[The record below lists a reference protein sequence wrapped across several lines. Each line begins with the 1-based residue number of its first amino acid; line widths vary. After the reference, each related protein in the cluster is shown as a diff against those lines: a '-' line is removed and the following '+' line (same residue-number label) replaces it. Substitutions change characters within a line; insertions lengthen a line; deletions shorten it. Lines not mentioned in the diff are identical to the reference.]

1 MLNDVHKPMRVPFKP
16 PIPGGANLKPQ
27 PKPSLSSG
35 QRLAAARERTSAY
48 ALSQDTG
55 ISEKERE
62 SIRKELRE
70 RFTPGASPFPVTIQ
84 GLASLANERIEDAIA
99 QGQFRNLPRG
109 KGKHVERDHNAGN
122 PHIDTTEFLMNRMLQ
137 RQEITPEW
145 IQKQQGTSA
154 EIERFRGELRAGWR
168 RHAAMLIASEGGSLK
183 TQMRRAQAYAAAEAR
198 RAEDNSKQTST
209 ETQYGENSKSL
220 EDDEYRTLINQEGRI
235 ARRPSSPV
243 QESGPSKSDT
253 SLKDTPEPLPVVS
266 PLRDPQ
272 YLNTERP
279 YHELTIK
286 KLNAKIRSYN
296 LQAPQVS
303 QKPYLNLEREFEK
316 CYADVAPSLAE
327 EIERRATERAHDR
340 ALKRPQGDNGGLQQ
354 VLGLGQSAT
363 VYDEHESK
371 GYGFKQFWRDLWGR
385 KGVSSF

>member
-1 MLNDVHKPMRVPFKP
+1 MLNDASKPMRLPFKP
-16 PIPGGANLKPQ
+16 PVPGGVNLKPR
-27 PKPSLSSG
+27 PKPSVSSG

-62 SIRKELRE
+62 SIRNELRE
-70 RFTPGASPFPVTIQ
+70 RFTPGASAFPITIQ
-84 GLASLANERIEDAIA
+84 GLASLANERIEDAMA

-145 IQKQQGTSA
+145 IQKQQGTKA

-183 TQMRRAQAYAAAEAR
+183 TQMRRARAYAAAEAR
-198 RAEDNSKQTST
+198 RANSNLNQIST
-209 ETQYGENSKSL
+209 ETHNNANSKTL
-220 EDDEYRTLINQEGRI
+220 KDDECRTLINQEGRI
-235 ARRPSSPV
+235 ARRPSSSP
-243 QESGPSKSDT
+243 QADDNTPSKDPP
-253 SLKDTPEPLPVVS
+253 DPLPIVS

-272 YLNTERP
+272 YFHTERP

-303 QKPYLNLEREFEK
+303 QKPYLNLERELDK

-327 EIERRATERAHDR
+327 EIDRRATERAHDR
-340 ALKRPQGDNGGLQQ
+340 TVHRPEGDNGGLQQ
-354 VLGLGQSAT
+354 VLGLGQNT
-363 VYDEHESK
+363 RVYDEHESK